1 MKGCGNMDRVD
12 KLIKKDSDTIKIAVV
27 FLVILVCAIAWI
39 YKVKD
44 VKPVHLLEVDKESV
58 GAYINI
64 NAEPYGF
71 ASKVGDDSWLAIAMD
86 ENNYMYI
93 VRLSNT
99 QFNKIENY
107 FENAPEGSTYE
118 IAGVTRKIN
127 SEISKLALDAY
138 NGIVSEEKQLK
149 ESEFEDYFGDMYL
162 EMGITADISIQV
174 VLATVSSILFIS
186 LMMVGLISK
195 KRTKKVME
203 SEEYQKAI
211 IEADM
216 PELDSKNT
224 ILTKNYIIYYN
235 AGLHIASYNDLAW
248 IYRHTV
254 TYNGVPNHSFAYYIK
269 GNKKVN
275 FIGFGFDKK
284 KVEELIAFI
293 YQKNPNVLV
302 GFTSENKK
310 IFKEMQ

>member
-93 VRLSNT
+93 VR
-99 QFNKIENY
+99 
-107 FENAPEGSTYE
+107 
-118 IAGVTRKIN
+118 TRKIN

-186 LMMVGLISK
+186 LIIVGLISK

-216 PELDSKNT
+216 PELDSKTT